1 MFRWKTPGTIAAV
14 AALAL
19 AGCSSSSDE
28 ENTEAPTS
36 DAASTSVVLG
46 QIIAPISFDPTQ
58 AEWGNRALYYQVVYD
73 TLLRVNADGSIEPYL
88 AEDFSYNE
96 DNTVLTLT
104 IRDGVAF
111 TDGTEVNADA
121 VAQNLQRFKDG
132 GGPYAGDLSNVESIE
147 APDASTV
154 VITLSAPDPALLA
167 YLAREGGVIGSPT
180 KFDAEDAATNPIGS
194 GPYIMDVGAS
204 VTGTSYTFM
213 KNPDYWN
220 PDVQYYDK
228 VTISVLSDP
237 TAAVNAIKAG
247 EVNAAR
253 LADNNNL
260 EEIEAAGWAINPNE
274 LDFQGLL
281 LIDRAG
287 TQNPALA
294 DVRVRQAINYALDRD
309 GLLEALQHGN
319 GTVTTQVFK
328 AGSEAYDPELDDAYP
343 YDPDKAK
350 GLLAEA
356 GYADGLTIEMP
367 STTVLGPTSFTL
379 IEQQLADVGITVNHT
394 DTAPEN
400 YVADIVAPKYPAAF
414 MSLEQNPDWQLI
426 QFMISPTATWNPF
439 KYGDDTSDRLISE
452 IQMGDAETQVAKAR
466 ELNQYIVE
474 QAWFAPFYRV
484 TSGYASDPDTSVT
497 VMPTN
502 AVPSLYDIKPAE

>member
-1 MFRWKTPGTIAAV
+1 MFRWKATATIAAI

-19 AGCSSSSDE
+19 AGCSSPS
-28 ENTEAPTS
+28 ENTDAPTS
-36 DAASTSVVLG
+36 DSSAPTSVVLG
-46 QIIAPISFDPTQ
+46 QIIAPSTWDVTQ
-58 AEWGNRALYYQVVYD
+58 AEWGNRALYYQTVYD
-73 TLLRVNADGSIEPYL
+73 TILRINADGSIEPYI
-88 AEDFSYNE
+88 ASDFSYND

-104 IRDGVAF
+104 IRDDVTF
-111 TDGTEVNADA
+111 TDGTPVTADA

-132 GGPYAGDLSNVESIE
+132 GGPYAGDLANVATIE
-147 APDASTV
+147 APDAATV
-154 VITLSAPDPALLA
+154 VLTLSAPDPALTA
-167 YLAREGGVIGSPT
+167 YLAREAGLVASPAI
-180 KFDAEDAATNPIGS
+180 FDAEDIDTNPIGS
-194 GPYIMDVGAS
+194 GPYIMDVDAS
-204 VTGTSYTFM
+204 VTGTSYTFT

-260 EEIEAAGWAINPNE
+260 AEIEAAGWAINPNE

-287 TQNPALA
+287 MQNAALA

-328 AGSEAYDPELDDAYP
+328 ASSEAYDPELDDAYP
-343 YDPDKAK
+343 YDPDRAK
-350 GLLAEA
+350 ELLAEA

-367 STTVLGPTSFTL
+367 STSVLGATSYTL
-379 IEQQLADVGITVNHT
+379 IQQQLADVGITVNHT

-400 YVADIVAPKYPAAF
+400 YVADLVAPKYPAAF
-414 MSLEQNPDWQLI
+414 MSLEENPDWQLI

-439 KYGDDTSDRLISE
+439 KYSDDTVNQLISE

-484 TSGYASDPDTSVT
+484 TSGYASDPQTSVT